1 MIHKRNVFAA
11 TRAAGASAALFMV
24 WQLLAQM
31 MWRIDDYPCDN
42 AADWIACKSGPKR
55 EFLDF
60 AGFFTETPGGMVF
73 NYLMSFII
81 MVIAVVVVALIVC
94 VYGWASEAY
103 DDLQARRL
111 ADEYRRNRAKDASV
125 DARL

>member
-1 MIHKRNVFAA
+1 MITQRNVFAA
-11 TRAAGASAALFMV
+11 TRAAGAGATLFVV

-31 MWRIDDYPCDN
+31 MWRIDDYPCDK
-42 AADWIACKSGPKR
+42 AVDWIACKSGPKR

-60 AGFFTETPGGMVF
+60 AGFFNETPSGMVF

-81 MVIAVVVVALIVC
+81 MIITVVVVAIIIGAYC
-94 VYGWASEAY
+94 WARDAY

-111 ADEYRRNRAKDASV
+111 ADEYRRKQTTSTSANAQP
-125 DARL
+125 